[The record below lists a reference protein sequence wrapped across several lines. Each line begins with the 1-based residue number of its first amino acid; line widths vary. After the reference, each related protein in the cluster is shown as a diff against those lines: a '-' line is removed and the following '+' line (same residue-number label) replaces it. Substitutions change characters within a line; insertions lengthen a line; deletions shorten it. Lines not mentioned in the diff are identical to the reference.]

1 MTQELYRGQVDES
14 ALDSYE
20 VAGMEVEDGEVPAG
34 VDPAPARRGFYIS
47 PRRAFVGLAV
57 VLALLLIALI
67 VYLLWFLGR
76 PEVLTGAPPRQGV
89 QPIWQVFGPGE
100 GAVPLFDRPMGVAVG
115 SQNRI
120 YVTDAGNSRVCVF
133 DSQGRFLFEFGSFGV
148 AKPAAGAMATY
159 QPGSLNYP
167 VGIDTDDQGNVYVAS
182 LYNDS
187 IEVFDPEGVPLR
199 RFPDPLQVTGR
210 GGSGVGGRGIAV
222 TDVAVS
228 GDRLYAT
235 DSYQV
240 VVFSLEGEVLD
251 QWGRPGLEP
260 GNLDRPNGIAV
271 SADGSVV
278 YVSDSNHNRVTAFTP
293 EGEVIWQVGEISGGI
308 EDKAEREIELPRGL
322 TVAADGSVLVTDAFS
337 FELIR
342 ISANGEII
350 GRYGERGMEPGQ
362 FNFANDV
369 EVVRGFAVIADKG
382 AGRVQMVRL
391 VN

>member
-1 MTQELYRGQVDES
+1 MTEDVYQQ
-14 ALDSYE
+14 
-20 VAGMEVEDGEVPAG
+20 VAGEPTLLPHGTAGTEAEVEERPGDVG
-34 VDPAPARRGFYIS
+34 PAPARRGFHVS
-47 PRRAFVGLAV
+47 PRTAFVGLAI
-57 VLALLLIALI
+57 VLALVLIAFI

-76 PEVLTGAPPRQGV
+76 PEVLTGAPARQGV

-100 GAVPLFDRPMGVAVG
+100 GAAPLFDRPMGVAIG

-187 IEVFDPEGVPLR
+187 IEVFDAEGTPLR

-308 EDKAEREIELPRGL
+308 EDKQEREIELPRGL

-369 EVVRGFAVIADKG
+369 EVLRGFAVIADKG

>member
-1 MTQELYRGQVDES
+1 MTEDLYRDAADEPP
-14 ALDSYE
+14 ADH
-20 VAGMEVEDGEVPAG
+20 DGVPG
-34 VDPAPARRGFYIS
+34 VDAEADGGQDDAPLAPPRRGFYIS

-57 VLALLLIALI
+57 VLALLLIALV

-76 PEVLTGAPPRQGV
+76 PEVLTGAPARQGV
-89 QPIWQVFGPGE
+89 QPIWQVHGPGE
-100 GAVPLFDRPMGVAVG
+100 GATPLFDRPMGVAVG
-115 SQNRI
+115 SQNRV
-120 YVTDAGNSRVCVF
+120 YVTDAGNSRICVF

-199 RFPDPLQVTGR
+199 RFPDPMQVTGR
-210 GGSGVGGRGIAV
+210 GGSGVNGLGIAV
-222 TDVAVS
+222 TDVAVH
-228 GDRLYAT
+228 GDRVYAT

-260 GNLDRPNGIAV
+260 ENLDRPNGIAV

-293 EGEVIWQVGEISGGI
+293 DGEVIWQVGTISGGI
-308 EDKAEREIELPRGL
+308 EDKEEREIELPRGL

-337 FELIR
+337 FELLR
-342 ISANGEII
+342 ISADGGII

-391 VN
+391 IN